1 MENEQPKTIQTEEHT
16 WGEDEN
22 EVGLHITESVD
33 PTIPLSPSHLPIT
46 TLEEAVLNID
56 HIELQ

>member
-1 MENEQPKTIQTEEHT
+1 MEEEEKPEEVHT

-33 PTIPLSPSHLPIT
+33 PTITLSPSHLPVT

-56 HIELQ
+56 SLEYI